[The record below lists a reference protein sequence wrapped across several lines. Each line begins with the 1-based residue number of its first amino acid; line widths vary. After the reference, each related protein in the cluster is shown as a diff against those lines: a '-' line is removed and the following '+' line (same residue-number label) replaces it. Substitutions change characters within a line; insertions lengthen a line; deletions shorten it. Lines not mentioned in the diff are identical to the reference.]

1 MKKQLAI
8 VSTVQPKPT
17 KAEIVDALTQLEVQR
32 RDDKSKA
39 DVEKRKEM
47 VKEIN
52 AELLAHFNKS
62 SDKSSDKSNG
72 DVRWDVYHSGEA
84 WARVGFDITSI
95 PKALKAK
102 MVVADKLP
110 TLARQHRF
118 CDVRKDILNASSG
131 FDKTTRVSR
140 LLKNDESRK
149 SLEKILDT
157 FKK

>member
-39 DVEKRKEM
+39 EVEKRKEL
-47 VKEIN
+47 VKEIE
-52 AELLAHFNKS
+52 AELMTHFKKCA
-62 SDKSSDKSNG
+62 DKSTG
-72 DVRWDVYHSGEA
+72 EVRWSVYNSGKI
-84 WARVGFDITSI
+84 WASASFDITSI
-95 PKALKAK
+95 PKTTQAK

-118 CDVRKDILNASSG
+118 CDVRKDILAASSG

-140 LLKNDESRK
+140 LLQNDDSRK
-149 SLEKILDT
+149 SLEKILNS
-157 FKK
+157 FGK